1 MEYHWSGTKSI
12 NTKNKKKM
20 KKFYL
25 ANGKEV
31 QLGDTI
37 YKVEEINH
45 PVFGKG
51 KVVEHI
57 LVTKEVLPKLIEA
70 GVLTVKKGADKPVV
84 LPSNLGADDAEV
96 SMDLEFYVQKIA
108 DRLGWKIEKVYNY
121 LNSVDTILPAAA
133 FSMVLREVAIELDKK
148 YEDHIEKSPEIYVI
162 SMLDGRITKA
172 NKAHIKNYRNFAAF
186 RSIEDAKIACRI
198 TRDILKEMFK
208 SGK

>member
-20 KKFYL
+20 KKKFYL
-25 ANGKEV
+25 ANGEEV
-31 QLGDTI
+31 KIGDTI
-37 YKVEEINH
+37 FRKVGRVNDCIFITE
-45 PVFGKG
+45 K
-51 KVVEHI
+51 
-57 LVTKEVLPKLIEA
+57 TLPKLIAA
-70 GVLTVKKGADKPVV
+70 GIITAGKSADKSAPSV
-84 LPSNLGADDAEV
+84 LKDNKVP
-96 SMDLEFYVQKIA
+96 MDLEFYIQKIA

>member
-1 MEYHWSGTKSI
+1 MEKI
-12 NTKNKKKM
+12 
-20 KKFYL
+20 YL
-25 ANGKEV
+25 KNGKEV

-37 YKVEEINH
+37 CRAGENH
-45 PVFGKG
+45 TLFGKC
-51 KVVEHI
+51 KVIEYIHI
-57 LVTKEVLPKLIEA
+57 TKQTLPELIKA
-70 GVLTVKKGADKPVV
+70 GIITVKQDMDKSVSPVQKDSKV
-84 LPSNLGADDAEV
+84 PV
-96 SMDLEFYVQKIA
+96 DLEFYVQKIA
-108 DRLGWKIEKVYNY
+108 DRLGWKIDKVYNY

-133 FSMVLREVAIELDKK
+133 FSMVLREIAIELDKK

-198 TRDILKEMFK
+198 TRDILKELFK

>member
-1 MEYHWSGTKSI
+1 
-12 NTKNKKKM
+12 M

-25 ANGKEV
+25 ANGEEV

-45 PVFGKG
+45 PVFGKS
-51 KVVEHI
+51 KVVEHT

-70 GVLTVKKGADKPVV
+70 GVLTVKEGADKPTLPV
-84 LPSNLGADDAEV
+84 LKDGEV
-96 SMDLEFYVQKIA
+96 PMDLEFYVQKIA

-121 LNSVDTILPAAA
+121 LNNVDTILPVAA

-186 RSIEDAKIACRI
+186 RSVSDAKIACSI
-198 TRDILKEMFK
+198 MRDMLKEMFK
-208 SGK
+208 SK

>member
-1 MEYHWSGTKSI
+1 
-12 NTKNKKKM
+12 M

-37 YKVEEINH
+37 YLVEEINH
-45 PVFGKG
+45 PIFGKG
-51 KVVEHI
+51 KVVEHT

-70 GVLTVKKGADKPVV
+70 GVLTVKKGADKPALPV
-84 LPSNLGADDAEV
+84 LEDGEV

-121 LNSVDTILPAAA
+121 LNSADTILPAAA

-162 SMLDGRITKA
+162 SMLDGKITKA
-172 NKAHIKNYRNFAAF
+172 DKVHIKNYRNFAAF
-186 RSIEDAKIACRI
+186 RSVNDAKIACRI

>member
-1 MEYHWSGTKSI
+1 MEKI
-12 NTKNKKKM
+12 
-20 KKFYL
+20 YL
-25 ANGKEV
+25 TNGKEV
-31 QLGDTI
+31 QIGDTLT
-37 YKVEEINH
+37 KVSKVVD
-45 PVFGKG
+45 PFFGKCTVAEH
-51 KVVEHI
+51 VV
-57 LVTKEVLPKLIEA
+57 VTKDILPKLLEA
-70 GVLTVKKGADKPVV
+70 GIVTTTKPAKSAVV
-84 LPSNLGADDAEV
+84 ESVVESEV
-96 SMDLEFYVQKIA
+96 PMELEYYIQKIA
-108 DRLGWKIEKVYNY
+108 DKLGWKVEKVYNY

-186 RSIEDAKIACRI
+186 RTIEDAKIACRI